1 METSIYSTPQIEKRL
16 RAWLAEKYAPACAV
30 FGSKELTAFLR
41 DNAHLSPAEF
51 LRPFAEVGNLDNKLV
66 QTFEKNAEYKYKNL
80 RLNMVD
86 IHKIDGRYYKDSE
99 YLSLF
104 PTILDIERPKDT
116 EFATLLQDMNSGK
129 SSIKKTQKD
138 LDLLIK

>member
-1 METSIYSTPQIEKRL
+1 MEKRL
-16 RAWLAEKYAPACAV
+16 RAWLAEKYAPTCGV

-41 DNAHLSPAEF
+41 DNAFLSPAEF
-51 LRPFAEVGNLDNKLV
+51 LRPFSEVGGMDNKAV

-80 RLNMVD
+80 RLNMID
-86 IHKIDGRYYKDSE
+86 MHKLDGRYYKDSE

-116 EFATLLQDMNSGK
+116 EFSTLLQDINGGP
-129 SSIKKTQKD
+129 
-138 LDLLIK
+138 